1 MYRHD
6 EEDISAGVDSF
17 LDMAGKGRMA
27 GEGRTAAVGALR
39 TAGVTGA
46 ASPAAEPSAAS
57 ALGRRGDAR
66 PRGRSYVQHC
76 PTC

>member
-6 EEDISAGVDSF
+6 EEDINAGVDSF
-17 LDMAGKGRMA
+17 LDMA

-39 TAGVTGA
+39 TAGVTDA

-57 ALGRRGDAR
+57 ALGRRGDGR
-66 PRGRSYVQHC
+66 TRGQSYVQHC
-76 PTC
+76 LVF